1 MLLSSYLDSTKPISI
16 AVIGD
21 ICLDLA
27 YKVTTDGAEVSVE
40 TGLQTFSVLQTQPEL
55 GGACNVAVNCKTL
68 GADRVD
74 IYGVVGP
81 DFFGDLI
88 LQKLKESG
96 IGTEGIIRQSTS
108 WSRHVYHKVF
118 EMGKEHPRFDSGN
131 FNELSEESQQ
141 SLFSLFTE
149 TLEQYDAVLI
159 NEQVP
164 KGLHTQAFQKQ
175 LNSIIEKSHPFIL
188 WFADC
193 RKLNDVYRNVIHK
206 LNEQEGRLIHG
217 KANEIQREELALF
230 LTQHFQNPVI
240 MTLGSNGALVADGD
254 KVTRIPGIHF
264 SGLIDSVGAGDA
276 FLAGL
281 ALAKCRKAS
290 IEEAA
295 MVGNLS
301 AGVSLTVL
309 YACGHPTREE
319 VLALAEKA
327 DWRYHPEIALD
338 ARAAIYHADTPI
350 EIVENVGLRDFPKV
364 AIFDH
369 DGTISTLRQGWEH
382 VMEKTMLEAITSDR
396 YSSLSVAELASIKKE
411 IQTFIDR
418 TTGIQTIEQ
427 MHHLVDLVKL
437 HEYVPQHKI
446 LSAKEYKELYN
457 TALLQMIETKVKA
470 LKAGKLD
477 PSDLTIKGSVSF
489 LHYLAEKGTKLYLAS
504 GTDQEDVQKEAHLL
518 GYGHLFEGRIFG
530 SISVVGEDPK
540 RMVIKQIVSSL
551 SVDPSQCV
559 IFGDGPVEMRE
570 GRKQGLLCIGL
581 SSDEVQRYGF
591 NPAKRSRLILAGA
604 SLLLPDFSYQ
614 RELCAL
620 LGWEAQ
626 P

>member
-1 MLLSSYLDSTKPISI
+1 MSI

-21 ICLDLA
+21 VCLDLA

-68 GADRVD
+68 GANRVD
-74 IYGVVGP
+74 IYGVVGS
-81 DFFGDLI
+81 DFFADLI

-96 IGTEGIIRQSTS
+96 VGTEGIIRQSTK
-108 WSRHVYHKVF
+108 WSSHVYHKVF
-118 EMGKEHPRFDSGN
+118 EMGKEHQRFDSGN
-131 FNELSEESQQ
+131 FNELSLESQQ

-149 TLEQYDAVLI
+149 KLEQYDAVLI

-164 KGLHTQAFQKQ
+164 KGLHTDAFQKQ
-175 LNSIIEKSHPFIL
+175 LNSIIEKSHEFVL

-217 KANEIQREELALF
+217 KANAVQREELAQF
-230 LTQHFQNPVI
+230 LAQHYQNPVI
-240 MTLGSNGALVADGD
+240 MTLGSNGALVADRG
-254 KVTRIPGIHF
+254 KITRIPGIHF

-281 ALAKCRKAS
+281 AVAKCRQAP

-327 DWRYHPEIALD
+327 DWRYHPEIAEDTRLSV
-338 ARAAIYHADTPI
+338 YYADTPI
-350 EIVENVGLRDFPKV
+350 EIIEEVGPRTFPKV

-369 DGTISTLRQGWEH
+369 DGTISTLRQGWER
-382 VMEKTMLEAITSDR
+382 VMEKTMLEAITAER
-396 YSSLSVAELASIKKE
+396 YSSLSLEELTSIKQE
-411 IQTFIDR
+411 IQAFIDR

-427 MHHLVDLVKL
+427 MHHLVDLVKR

-446 LSAKEYKELYN
+446 LSAKEYKALYN
-457 TALLQMIETKVKA
+457 TALLQMIATKVWE
-470 LKAGKLD
+470 LKAGRLEA
-477 PSDLTIKGSVSF
+477 SDLTIKGAVSF
-489 LHYLAEKGTKLYLAS
+489 LHYLAGKGTKLYLAS
-504 GTDQEDVQKEAHLL
+504 GTDQEDVQKEANLL
-518 GYGHLFEGRIFG
+518 GYAHLFEGRIFG

-540 RMVIKQIVSSL
+540 RLVIKQIVSSL
-551 SVDPSQCV
+551 EVDPSECV

-570 GRKQGLLCIGL
+570 GRKRGLLTIGL
-581 SSDEVQRYGF
+581 SSDEVQRYGT
-591 NPAKRSRLILAGA
+591 NPAKRSRLILGGA
-604 SLLLPDFSYQ
+604 ALLLPDFSYQ
-614 RELCAL
+614 KELCAL

-626 P
+626 S